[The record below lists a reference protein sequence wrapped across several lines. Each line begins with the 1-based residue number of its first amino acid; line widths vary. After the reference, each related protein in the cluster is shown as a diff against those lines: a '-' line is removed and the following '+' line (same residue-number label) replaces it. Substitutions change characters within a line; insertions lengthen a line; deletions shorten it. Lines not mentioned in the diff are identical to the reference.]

1 MTRLRYLVGLATLV
15 GAALAGWWLIDLL
28 RADGHEGLYTLR
40 LEFRDVRGLRAGADV
55 KHRGVPV
62 GSVRRIEL
70 REDGERAVVDAVLE
84 PAAARLVRYGSK
96 FWIVTPRFLG
106 LAQGATGLD
115 TLIRDAYVSFLTP
128 PDAGPDLPSGSQ
140 VIGTE
145 RPPPG
150 ADVSLAPIERGDLV
164 MTLLVPENHDLVP
177 GSRVMFRGIE
187 TGELRDVRLADDGSH
202 VQLELRIRR
211 AYRHTVTDRSMF
223 WVARP
228 RLSGALLTGLALQD
242 AAALLSPFIAYHT
255 EPGAGVPVPD
265 GHRVAAQPERPD
277 IRMNAVPA
285 TALVPTPPAT
295 RPPEDGIRVVR
306 VFYQ

>member
-128 PDAGPDLPSGSQ
+128 PDAGPG
-140 VIGTE
+140 
-145 RPPPG
+145 
-150 ADVSLAPIERGDLV
+150 
-164 MTLLVPENHDLVP
+164 H
-177 GSRVMFRGIE
+177 
-187 TGELRDVRLADDGSH
+187 RDRRTA
-202 VQLELRIRR
+202 RR
-211 AYRHTVTDRSMF
+211 APRRRRQPRAARAAHPARVPAHGDRPLD
-223 WVARP
+223 VLGRATAPVRRAAHRP
-228 RLSGALLTGLALQD
+228 R
-242 AAALLSPFIAYHT
+242 AAGRRRPAQSVHRLPHRAGGRRA
-255 EPGAGVPVPD
+255 GAGRTPRGRAARAARHPHECGA
-265 GHRVAAQPERPD
+265 GHGARAHAARD
-277 IRMNAVPA
+277 
-285 TALVPTPPAT
+285 PPAGG
-295 RPPEDGIRVVR
+295 RDPRRARVLS
-306 VFYQ
+306 